1 MGSDHRCVMAT
12 FTITT
17 PKKDGRSKKKTK
29 MEKKAT
35 EGTKLKKTLGM
46 RSQKDT
52 KRSLEKLKK
61 KLKPQTKNRLKAK
74 EKPPKQKK
82 AAQAKSEKAE
92 AEAKKADGEFPEIE
106 VKHDVETAEE
116 ADEEHLGHRT
126 ANEEAGS
133 IV

>member
-17 PKKDGRSKKKTK
+17 PKKDGRIKKKTK

-35 EGTKLKKTLGM
+35 EGTTLKKTLGM

-82 AAQAKSEKAE
+82 AAQAKSQKAE
-92 AEAKKADGEFPEIE
+92 AEAKKSRRRVPRNRGEARCGDG
-106 VKHDVETAEE
+106 
-116 ADEEHLGHRT
+116 RR
-126 ANEEAGS
+126 S
-133 IV
+133 R